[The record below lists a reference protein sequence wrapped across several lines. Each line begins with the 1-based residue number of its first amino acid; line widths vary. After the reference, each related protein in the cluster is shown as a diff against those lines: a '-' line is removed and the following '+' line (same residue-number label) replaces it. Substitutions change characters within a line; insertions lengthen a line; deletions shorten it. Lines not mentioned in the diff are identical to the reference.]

1 MFHFEETVG
10 VLSLLPN
17 MALVKLPCMAIKV
30 YMFCF
35 LQQSVLLLVSV
46 LWDVILNGVKTYK
59 IISHVRTARKYKNWL
74 ADSERSDMTLS
85 AKTVREKLLKKH
97 FFFQE
102 SPKTGKL
109 EDPGLTLGLLWYMFG
124 EICWGNVPLPAL
136 ESSDVL
142 HWPRGKFSAF
152 VLQRQVDSKSAT
164 EALFFS
170 LMGMQKHARSLF
182 VPWRSIYLI
191 QSKLNF
197 YLI

>member
-59 IISHVRTARKYKNWL
+59 IISHVQTARKYKNWL

-124 EICWGNVPLPAL
+124 EISVGEMYLCQPWKVQMFFIRGANFPRLCSKDKWIQNQLLKHCFFFFIHGDAKACKKLICTL
-136 ESSDVL
+136 E
-142 HWPRGKFSAF
+142 
-152 VLQRQVDSKSAT
+152 
-164 EALFFS
+164 
-170 LMGMQKHARSLF
+170 
-182 VPWRSIYLI
+182 IYLSNPI
-191 QSKLNF
+191 QIKC
-197 YLI
+197 